1 MNARKPISLAL
12 PNGGLGRR
20 ALLGATALSA
30 LGAAQPAAGPAT
42 RVLTVGAG
50 TQFTTLQAA
59 LDKSRDG
66 DRIDI
71 LPGTYRGGGV
81 LVHGRVHLRGLGA
94 GATFEATGHPPA
106 DRGVL
111 VVQGEVTLENL
122 LLRGARRVHGNGA
135 GIRFLDGRLEVR
147 GCSFVDNETGLLG
160 SDQPHAELRLLDC
173 VFGNAPR
180 HASGLHHL
188 LYASTM
194 ARLEVQGCRFE
205 GGWRGHL
212 LKSRARHN
220 LIRYNLLRDGAG
232 GGASYELEL
241 AEGGD
246 NTVVGNIIVQGPDT
260 QNRSIV
266 AVGYD
271 ARPERGHRL
280 VFAYN
285 TVVNQA
291 WWPARFLR
299 VWDRALP
306 DASSCTVAHN
316 LFVGPGSTG
325 TPAGSDAGGN
335 RQLPLE
341 ALEDIAGD
349 RYRAATV
356 CDAVAYGTPR
366 RSPAWLPQRQFQLPQ
381 GTQARSAD
389 GCPGAV
395 GP

>member
-1 MNARKPISLAL
+1 MNARKPASLAL

-50 TQFTTLQAA
+50 TRFTTLQAA

-111 VVQGEVTLENL
+111 VVQGEVTVENL
-122 LLRGARRVHGNGA
+122 HLRGARRVHGNGA
-135 GIRFLDGRLEVR
+135 GIRFLDGRLEVL
-147 GCSFVDNETGLLG
+147 GCSFADNEMGLLG
-160 SDQPHAELRLLDC
+160 SDRPDAELRLLDC

-180 HASGLHHL
+180 HAGRLHHL

-212 LKSRARHN
+212 LKSRARNNVIH
-220 LIRYNLLRDGAG
+220 YNLLRDGPQ

-246 NTVVGNIIVQGPDT
+246 NSVVGNIIVQGPGT

-271 ARPERGHRL
+271 APPGRQHRL
-280 VFAYN
+280 FFAYN

-291 WWPARFLR
+291 WWPARFLHL
-299 VWDRALP
+299 WDQALP
-306 DASSCTVAHN
+306 HAGSCTVAHN
-316 LFVGPGSTG
+316 LFVGRGSTG
-325 TPAGSDAGGN
+325 IPDGSDAGGN
-335 RQLPLE
+335 RQVPLD
-341 ALEDIAGD
+341 AIEDLDQD
-349 RYRAATV
+349 RYRPATP
-356 CDAVAYGTPR
+356 CGDAKASPPATPTAPP
-366 RSPAWLPQRQFQLPQ
+366 SRQFQLPQ
-381 GTQARSAD
+381 GTRDRAAD

-395 GP
+395 GA